1 VLLRAVGVFNPT
13 VRELIEL
20 KYEFQEPFVVDS
32 TKIAAKL
39 DVHATPL
46 DQALADTVA
55 SYCTPNPAS

>member
-1 VLLRAVGVFNPT
+1 MQ
-13 VRELIEL
+13 
-20 KYEFQEPFVVDS
+20 YEFQEPFVVDR

-55 SYCTPNPAS
+55 SYQATTSHGSASRPHPG